1 MEEHKFHIKLSGFD
15 EHFAESVRLLGLFM
29 QHVEADDKQLK
40 QLVNEEKVAAKSF
53 FKSSEAEALFQKVK
67 FGNGSSKLTKLSL
80 KEVNT

>member
-53 FKSSEAEALFQKVK
+53 FKSSEALFQKVK